1 MEINFKGQNL
11 KCSVNLNLKDLSSQ
25 YTSSDECIEAI
36 EWEILLDCIDRG
48 YSDEQI
54 EAVLDFY
61 KEKISQ
67 HKNWNN

>member
-36 EWEILLDCIDRG
+36 TGEILSDCIDRG
-48 YSDEQI
+48 YNDEQI
-54 EAVLDFY
+54 EAILDFY

-67 HKNWNN
+67 HKNWNT